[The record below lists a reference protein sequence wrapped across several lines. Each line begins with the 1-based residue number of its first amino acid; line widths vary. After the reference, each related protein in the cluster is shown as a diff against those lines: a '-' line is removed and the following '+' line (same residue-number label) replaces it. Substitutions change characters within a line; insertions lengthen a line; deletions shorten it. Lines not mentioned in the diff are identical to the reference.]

1 MYLNKTFLFG
11 NLTRDPEMKSLPNG
25 NKVTTFSL
33 ATNRVYKDASGAKQ
47 EQVEFH
53 NIVVFGRQAET
64 SAQYLKKGQGV
75 LIEGRIQTRSWDDKT
90 TGEKKY
96 RTEIIADAVQFGPK
110 SSQPGGGASSEG
122 YTPNATQSTGTP
134 VATAVPDLE
143 TIDYGDSNV
152 NVDDIPF

>member
-1 MYLNKTFLFG
+1 MYLNKAFLFG

-25 NKVTTFSL
+25 NKVTSFSI
-33 ATNRVYKDASGAKQ
+33 ATNRVYKDQAGNKQ
-47 EQVEFH
+47 EQVEYH

-75 LIEGRIQTRSWDDKT
+75 MIEGRIQTRSWDDKT

-96 RTEIIADAVQFGPK
+96 RTEVVADAVQFGPK
-110 SSQPGGGASSEG
+110 SGASASPEG
-122 YTPNATQSTGTP
+122 FAG
-134 VATAVPDLE
+134 ATAPTAAAAAAAPVDLD

>member
-1 MYLNKTFLFG
+1 MYLNKAFLFG

-25 NKVTTFSL
+25 NKVTSFSL
-33 ATNRVYKDASGAKQ
+33 ATNRVYKDQAGNKQ
-47 EQVEFH
+47 EQTEYH

-75 LIEGRIQTRSWDDKT
+75 MIEGRIQTRSWDDKT

-96 RTEIIADAVQFGPK
+96 RTEIVADAVQFGPK
-110 SSQPGGGASSEG
+110 AGGSSAPQSEG
-122 YTPNATQSTGTP
+122 YTPAQSSAP
-134 VATAVPDLE
+134 AAAAVPDLD
-143 TIDYGDSNV
+143 TIDYGDANI

>member
-1 MYLNKTFLFG
+1 MYLNKVYLYG
-11 NLTRDPEMKSLPNG
+11 NLTRDPEMKSLPSG
-25 NKVTTFSL
+25 SKVTQFSL
-33 ATNRVYKDASGAKQ
+33 ATNRVYKDQSGARQ
-47 EQVEFH
+47 EQTEYH

-110 SSQPGGGASSEG
+110 GNGGGFSPT
-122 YTPNATQSTGTP
+122 TPSKEVNST
-134 VATAVPDLE
+134 PDLD
-143 TIDYGDSNV
+143 TIDYGDANI

>member
-1 MYLNKTFLFG
+1 
-11 NLTRDPEMKSLPNG
+11 MKSLPNG
-25 NKVTTFSL
+25 NKVTSFSV
-33 ATNRVYKDASGAKQ
+33 ATNRVYKDAAGNKQ
-47 EQVEFH
+47 EQTEFH

-96 RTEIIADAVQFGPK
+96 RTEIIVDAVQFGPK
-110 SSQPGGGASSEG
+110 SGS
-122 YTPNATQSTGTP
+122 STGSDGFTG
-134 VATAVPDLE
+134 ATAPTASAAAAQPADLD
-143 TIDYGDSNV
+143 TIDYGDANI

>member
-1 MYLNKTFLFG
+1 MYLNKVFIFG
-11 NLTRDPEMKSLPNG
+11 NLTRDPEAKSLPNG
-25 NKVTTFSL
+25 TAVTNFSL
-33 ATNRVYKDASGAKQ
+33 ATNYIYKDATGAKK
-47 EQVEFH
+47 EQVEYH

-96 RTEIIADAVQFGPK
+96 RTEIIAEGVQFGPK
-110 SSQPGGGASSEG
+110 SATANGAEG
-122 YTPNATQSTGTP
+122 FTGNPVPANSTKA
-134 VATAVPDLE
+134 VATPDLD
-143 TIDYGDSNV
+143 TIDYGDANI

>member
-1 MYLNKTFLFG
+1 MYLNKVYLYG
-11 NLTRDPEMKSLPNG
+11 NITRDPEMKSLPSG
-25 NKVTTFSL
+25 SKVTQFSL
-33 ATNRVYKDASGAKQ
+33 ATNRVYKDQAGNKQ
-47 EQVEFH
+47 EQTEFH

-110 SSQPGGGASSEG
+110 GGASNGAPAGEG
-122 YTPNATQSTGTP
+122 YAPTQS
-134 VATAVPDLE
+134 VNAQTAASTTPDLD
-143 TIDYGDSNV
+143 TIDYGDANV

>member
-1 MYLNKTFLFG
+1 MYLNKVFVFG
-11 NLTRDPEMKSLPNG
+11 NLTRDPEAKALPNG
-25 NKVTTFSL
+25 TAVTNFSL
-33 ATNRVYKDASGAKQ
+33 ATNYIYKDATGAKK
-47 EQVEFH
+47 EQVEYH

-96 RTEIIADAVQFGPK
+96 RTEIIAESVQFGPK
-110 SSQPGGGASSEG
+110 SATANGAEGFTGNPGPSSAQKASS
-122 YTPNATQSTGTP
+122 T
-134 VATAVPDLE
+134 PDLD
-143 TIDYGDSNV
+143 TIDYGDANI

>member
-1 MYLNKTFLFG
+1 MYLNKAFLFG

-25 NKVTTFSL
+25 NKVTSFSL

-47 EQVEFH
+47 EQVEYH

-75 LIEGRIQTRSWDDKT
+75 MIEGRIQTRSWDDKT

-96 RTEIIADAVQFGPK
+96 RTEIVADAVQFGPK
-110 SSQPGGGASSEG
+110 GQGGSAPTGDFP
-122 YTPNATQSTGTP
+122 TTQSSN
-134 VATAVPDLE
+134 AQTAPSTIPDLE
-143 TIDYGDSNV
+143 TIDYGDANI

>member
-25 NKVTTFSL
+25 TAVTQFSI
-33 ATNRVYKDASGAKQ
+33 ATNRIYKDAQGQKQ
-47 EQVEFH
+47 EQAEYH
-53 NIVVFGRQAET
+53 NIVIFGRQAET

-75 LIEGRIQTRSWDDKT
+75 MIEGRIQTRSWDDKT

-96 RTEIIADAVQFGPK
+96 RTEIIADQVQFGPK
-110 SSQPGGGASSEG
+110 SSGTPEGGYAVKPAPAG
-122 YTPNATQSTGTP
+122 NATPAAS
-134 VATAVPDLE
+134 AMPDLD

>member
-11 NLTRDPEMKSLPNG
+11 NLTRDPEMRSLPNG
-25 NKVTTFSL
+25 NKVTSFSL
-33 ATNRVYKDASGAKQ
+33 ATNRVYKDANGARQ
-47 EQVEFH
+47 EQTEYH

-75 LIEGRIQTRSWDDKT
+75 LIEGRIQTRSWDDKVT
-90 TGEKKY
+90 NEKKY

-110 SSQPGGGASSEG
+110 GGASSPAEAPASQG
-122 YTPNATQSTGTP
+122 GKEQQA
-134 VATAVPDLE
+134 PDLD
-143 TIDYGDSNV
+143 TIDYGDANV